1 MAPAFIWP
9 YIEQD
14 IFKNAW
20 TTFLHT
26 DDYFFFSSNS
36 FVWMT
41 KVCSLFKTDA
51 TNVDYTIILMKAP
64 GKSEKPKNFQKSR
77 WCICYI
83 FKPSGC
89 EGKITQ
95 LKAHKKDI
103 DITLHP
109 CTDISLRRRSR
120 GSPAVTHKKRIG
132 RVQRCYPGPC
142 DSSLNPA
149 LHSACSHA
157 LIFHITANPLS
168 ASSMPTL
175 LFHQYCSWREF
186 SNINLILSRCN

>member
-1 MAPAFIWP
+1 MDNVFTHRW
-9 YIEQD
+9 
-14 IFKNAW
+14 
-20 TTFLHT
+20 LL
-26 DDYFFFSSNS
+26 FFFHQTVLCEWLK
-36 FVWMT
+36 FV
-41 KVCSLFKTDA
+41 SLFKTDA
-51 TNVDYTIILMKAP
+51 THVDYTIILMKAP

-89 EGKITQ
+89 EGKITE

-132 RVQRCYPGPC
+132 RVQMCYPGPC

-168 ASSMPTL
+168 ASSMPTVIPPV
-175 LFHQYCSWREF
+175 LFVKGILQYKPHSK
-186 SNINLILSRCN
+186 